1 MSDCTDVDMKN
12 YESGT
17 PLIQMMA
24 YFIIQK
30 SRNKPDQLDI
40 SIVQYFIEKGAVL
53 SRILTAGM
61 CENTTAFELSFGLRR
76 LDVAQHL
83 VRAGVDPI
91 FGGDPYTKPVFS
103 EYIEYRSVSFIK
115 WLLFE
120 HLKSEEKIH
129 KFVDRLFEPKDVFQ
143 MTNQHVIKRKGK
155 NVAHAFLL
163 SGHKEAIKYLLSKKP
178 DMVNEC
184 DYFNKTAL
192 HLAAE
197 SGDRES
203 VHILLEL

>member
-1 MSDCTDVDMKN
+1 MGDD
-12 YESGT
+12 ESGT

-24 YFIIQK
+24 YFIIQQ

-40 SIVQYFIEKGAVL
+40 NIVQYFIEKGAVL

-61 CENTTAFELSFGLRR
+61 CENTTAFELSFSLRR
-76 LDVAQHL
+76 LDVAQLL

-178 DMVNEC
+178 DMMNEC
-184 DYFNKTAL
+184 DYFNITAL

-203 VHILLEL
+203 VRILLEL